1 MCNTQSDPYLEL
13 LQPSSSF
20 KSTYFNLF
28 TWSRHANFLQPI
40 INKKKKKI
48 NQFKASLTI
57 VMKPELTHDEEVTV
71 EYYEETNIE
80 VFMVASPKPK
90 VKW

>member
-40 INKKKKKI
+40 INKKKKI

>member
-1 MCNTQSDPYLEL
+1 MPISYSQSL
-13 LQPSSSF
+13 
-20 KSTYFNLF
+20 T
-28 TWSRHANFLQPI
+28 
-40 INKKKKKI
+40 KKKKSI